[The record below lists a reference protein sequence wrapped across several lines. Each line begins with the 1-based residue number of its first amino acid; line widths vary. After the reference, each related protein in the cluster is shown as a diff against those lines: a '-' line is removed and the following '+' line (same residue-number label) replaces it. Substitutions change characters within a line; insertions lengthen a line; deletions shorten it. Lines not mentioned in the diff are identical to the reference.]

1 MKKNQYGRNYIIT
14 NWFLNAPNT
23 HISQSV
29 VTASVGVHEK
39 TDMNILRYSFSI
51 KLCTFNTK
59 ISTHTLKKPLNNT

>member
-14 NWFLNAPNT
+14 NQFLNAPNT

-39 TDMNILRYSFSI
+39 TDMNILRFSLSI
-51 KLCTFNTK
+51 KLCTFNIK
-59 ISTHTLKKPLNNT
+59 ISTHTFKKPLNYT